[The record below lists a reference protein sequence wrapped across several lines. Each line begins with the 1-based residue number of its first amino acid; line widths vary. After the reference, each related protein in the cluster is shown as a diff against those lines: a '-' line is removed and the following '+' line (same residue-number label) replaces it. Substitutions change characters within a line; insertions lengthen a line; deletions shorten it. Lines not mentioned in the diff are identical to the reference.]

1 MVGNSLQELVQSF
14 HPGLH
19 KLLREAVDHALHH
32 ELLWQWLGTKRDGGG
47 EVGKRRSR
55 AESVNQVFLGRKA
68 GQEAASWLISTY
80 RDEVGWLAVLQLH
93 PQPVKVLV
101 APSHTVLRQV
111 KLYPCCLKK
120 RKKKTKKTHKH
131 ICCITVPKL
140 FTKSPILTLNFT
152 ITAK

>member
-1 MVGNSLQELVQSF
+1 MAGDEEGRRRRSRKEEKQSREC
-14 HPGLH
+14 
-19 KLLREAVDHALHH
+19 KLGV
-32 ELLWQWLGTKRDGGG
+32 
-47 EVGKRRSR
+47 SR
-55 AESVNQVFLGRKA
+55 AESRTGGGVVA
-68 GQEAASWLISTY
+68 HSTY

-120 RKKKTKKTHKH
+120 RKKQNKTHKH